1 MTVSDVLILILSKSK
16 FNECDEKDIENRKA
30 FSFLKSCL
38 HKFISI
44 LQPMRLLERP
54 AETLLL

>member
-16 FNECDEKDIENRKA
+16 FNECDEKDIENRKV
-30 FSFLKSCL
+30 FPFLKSCL
-38 HKFISI
+38 HKSFS
-44 LQPMRLLERP
+44 LLKPMRLLERP